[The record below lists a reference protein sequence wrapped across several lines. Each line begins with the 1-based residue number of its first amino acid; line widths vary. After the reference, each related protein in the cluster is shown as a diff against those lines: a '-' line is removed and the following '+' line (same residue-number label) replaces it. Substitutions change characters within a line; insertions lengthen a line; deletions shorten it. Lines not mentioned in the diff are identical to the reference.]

1 MAALIVNNVL
11 TSSVNITYD
20 YFNTDELF
28 GYTVKGAYQ
37 VNISDINFQE
47 GDTILLSAR
56 DAIKEAYGRPNI
68 VARIGA
74 DDYLN
79 GRITSFDFAAGSLVG
94 AETVT
99 INIEEAR
106 RLDDYSSSQFA
117 KYIPNPH
124 ALESF
129 SENYAF
135 SRNGDT
141 YSSSRDISL
150 KYKQSAGD
158 QFLNNAKTFLTN
170 YYFANRPALGYQ
182 EDGISEHAKIDK
194 NFRGLLTETYDL
206 VALSVSLSEQV
217 ESSFIDDARK
227 VGRRETQT
235 LKINEKGFLEKGFEV
250 ELKALRIDSEN
261 VLTSA
266 LGEIIDEIKS
276 SAEEEFGPPFS
287 ITKGITKD
295 GRAATLSLQFSTD
308 PTKSQEDGISYTG
321 ASNKAGKFMEYSLT
335 VIYKSIGKN
344 KYSAFYD
351 CKASWVIDQ
360 PRNSLKVERLF
371 HPQSSFYEKNRTT
384 SFLKSEGG
392 INETIVYTT
401 DPAYKTNDDGLLKLK
416 KTLSKTH
423 QINRIMKFLD
433 LSNLEEQVAVSD
445 LKTVGGASV
454 SAEATV
460 SQTMGIF
467 KAKEILEGKTEE
479 FNNLV
484 DEGVI
489 HITSDVIG
497 LNLGD
502 GKATRSI
509 SYLFI
514 EE

>member
-206 VALSVSLSEQV
+206 VALSVSLSEKV

-227 VGRRETQT
+227 
-235 LKINEKGFLEKGFEV
+235 
-250 ELKALRIDSEN
+250 
-261 VLTSA
+261 
-266 LGEIIDEIKS
+266 
-276 SAEEEFGPPFS
+276 
-287 ITKGITKD
+287 
-295 GRAATLSLQFSTD
+295 
-308 PTKSQEDGISYTG
+308 
-321 ASNKAGKFMEYSLT
+321 
-335 VIYKSIGKN
+335 
-344 KYSAFYD
+344 
-351 CKASWVIDQ
+351 
-360 PRNSLKVERLF
+360 
-371 HPQSSFYEKNRTT
+371 
-384 SFLKSEGG
+384 
-392 INETIVYTT
+392 
-401 DPAYKTNDDGLLKLK
+401 
-416 KTLSKTH
+416 
-423 QINRIMKFLD
+423 
-433 LSNLEEQVAVSD
+433 
-445 LKTVGGASV
+445 
-454 SAEATV
+454 
-460 SQTMGIF
+460 
-467 KAKEILEGKTEE
+467 
-479 FNNLV
+479 
-484 DEGVI
+484 
-489 HITSDVIG
+489 
-497 LNLGD
+497 
-502 GKATRSI
+502 
-509 SYLFI
+509 
-514 EE
+514 